1 MRPAAGQLA
10 APNNE
15 DSGNASCGVVPLAKN
30 SPRREAEP
38 KWEPP
43 RAPAAPLLSIKAP
56 PGAPWGGS
64 RGRNSSPRPLSTAP
78 VASRSG
84 SGALGAP
91 DPKERRPPGLLF
103 LLLPQPTDPKSEPP
117 GFGVVWKA
125 PLHPEFIPRAWP
137 AQHPTG
143 GTVPPAGLPAP
154 PGGARGEH
162 RPPPKPQTLP
172 HTWGRHTSGV
182 AAPSYSTVSPQGDA

>member
-56 PGAPWGGS
+56 QGAGRSGAAPQGEKSLALPPSHSTHGFEKRLRGPWG
-64 RGRNSSPRPLSTAP
+64 T
-78 VASRSG
+78 
-84 SGALGAP
+84 
-91 DPKERRPPGLLF
+91 
-103 LLLPQPTDPKSEPP
+103 
-117 GFGVVWKA
+117 
-125 PLHPEFIPRAWP
+125 
-137 AQHPTG
+137 
-143 GTVPPAGLPAP
+143 
-154 PGGARGEH
+154 
-162 RPPPKPQTLP
+162 
-172 HTWGRHTSGV
+172 
-182 AAPSYSTVSPQGDA
+182 